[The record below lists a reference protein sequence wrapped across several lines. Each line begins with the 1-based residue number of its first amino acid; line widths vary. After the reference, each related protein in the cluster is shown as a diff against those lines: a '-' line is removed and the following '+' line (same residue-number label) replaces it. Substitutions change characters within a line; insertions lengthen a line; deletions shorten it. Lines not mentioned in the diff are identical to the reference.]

1 MRDPKYLLRNK
12 NMVEDRWED
21 IHSQR
26 AWGKY
31 PNEECVRFIGRNF
44 FKNPREERKNIK
56 ILEVGCGQGANIWF
70 LAKEGFDVYGID
82 ISPSAIR
89 KAEKYL
95 SEAYNVKAD
104 LKVADA
110 RELPYGNNFF
120 DIAINCASIQHLPF
134 KDHENVYNEINRVLK
149 QEGYFWSFHIAKGS
163 WGYGTGNLIDYETF
177 DNLSEGPL
185 ADVGI
190 TCMLSDKDLKS
201 QLLEGGFEINSIEKY
216 GLTYENQQREII
228 YWIIDAKKPW
238 KR

>member
-12 NMVEDRWED
+12 KMVENRWED

-26 AWGKY
+26 AWSKY
-31 PNEECVRFIGRNF
+31 PNEELVRFVGRNF

-70 LAKEGFDVYGID
+70 LAKEGFDVYGVD
-82 ISPSAIR
+82 ISSSAIK
-89 KAEKYL
+89 KAKDYL

-110 RELPYGNNFF
+110 RELPYENNFF

-134 KDHENVYNEINRVLK
+134 KDHEKVYNEINRVL
-149 QEGYFWSFHIAKGS
+149 EPDGYFWSFHIAKGS

-201 QLLEGGFEINSIEKY
+201 QLFEGGFEINSIEKY
-216 GLTYENQQREII
+216 SLTYENQQKEII
-228 YWIIDAKKPW
+228 HWIVEAKKP
-238 KR
+238 